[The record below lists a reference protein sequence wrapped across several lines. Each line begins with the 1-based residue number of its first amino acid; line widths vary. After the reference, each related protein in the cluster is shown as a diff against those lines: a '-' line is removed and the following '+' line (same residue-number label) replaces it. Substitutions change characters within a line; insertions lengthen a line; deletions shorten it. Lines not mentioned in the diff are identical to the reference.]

1 MTASAHDTATASRGS
16 AGEVF
21 WAFLRLGLTS
31 FGGPIAHLGYFRDDL
46 VARRRWMSD
55 KAYADLV
62 ALCQFL
68 PGPASSQV
76 GFAMGLHRAGP
87 LGALAAFLAFTLP
100 SAILMV
106 AFAFGAAL
114 FEGVIGA
121 GLATGLKIVAVAIVA
136 QAVWGMAKTLTPDA
150 RRASIAVVAAVVA
163 LLLAG
168 SIGQVLAIVLGA
180 VAGLLLCRSAPAGIG
195 DTGLMRF
202 PVSRTAGVVSLVA
215 FVVILLGMPILA
227 ALSSNGAVS
236 LFDTFYRAGALV
248 FGGGHVVLPLLQAG
262 VVETGWVSPEQFLAG
277 YGAVQAMPGPLFTFS
292 AYLGTLSSVGPGG
305 VLGAAIALVA
315 IFLPGFLLLVGVLPF
330 WNALRGRTWMQ
341 SLMRGA
347 NAAVVG
353 ILGAALYD
361 PLFTTG
367 IVGVGSFSLALVCFV
382 LLIAWKL
389 PPWAVVLIGG
399 AGGILLAALG
409 VS

>member
-46 VARRRWMSD
+46 VVRRRWMSD

-121 GLATGLKIVAVAIVA
+121 GLLTGLKIVAVAIVA

-195 DTGLMRF
+195 DM
-202 PVSRTAGVVSLVA
+202 
-215 FVVILLGMPILA
+215 
-227 ALSSNGAVS
+227 
-236 LFDTFYRAGALV
+236 D
-248 FGGGHVVLPLLQAG
+248 
-262 VVETGWVSPEQFLAG
+262 E
-277 YGAVQAMPGPLFTFS
+277 
-292 AYLGTLSSVGPGG
+292 GTKP
-305 VLGAAIALVA
+305 
-315 IFLPGFLLLVGVLPF
+315 
-330 WNALRGRTWMQ
+330 
-341 SLMRGA
+341 
-347 NAAVVG
+347 
-353 ILGAALYD
+353 D
-361 PLFTTG
+361 
-367 IVGVGSFSLALVCFV
+367 
-382 LLIAWKL
+382 
-389 PPWAVVLIGG
+389 
-399 AGGILLAALG
+399 
-409 VS
+409 

>member
-1 MTASAHDTATASRGS
+1 M
-16 AGEVF
+16 
-21 WAFLRLGLTS
+21 FLLDGHNGGQNRHWLELDWPQLRQRL
-31 FGGPIAHLGYFRDDL
+31 
-46 VARRRWMSD
+46 
-55 KAYADLV
+55 
-62 ALCQFL
+62 
-68 PGPASSQV
+68 
-76 GFAMGLHRAGP
+76 
-87 LGALAAFLAFTLP
+87 
-100 SAILMV
+100 
-106 AFAFGAAL
+106 
-114 FEGVIGA
+114 
-121 GLATGLKIVAVAIVA
+121 
-136 QAVWGMAKTLTPDA
+136 
-150 RRASIAVVAAVVA
+150 
-163 LLLAG
+163 
-168 SIGQVLAIVLGA
+168 
-180 VAGLLLCRSAPAGIG
+180 
-195 DTGLMRF
+195 
-202 PVSRTAGVVSLVA
+202 VVSLVA

-315 IFLPGFLLLVGVLPF
+315 IFLPGFLVLVGVLPF